1 MLGEFILCI
10 PFPTTATFL
19 PADVVPSNRNGIA
32 QMNMMKFEA
41 QLQYTNCNLI
51 SKAVLW
57 LKLII
62 LIGSKWISM
71 SLLMTHSQTK

>member
-51 SKAVLW
+51 SKAVL
-57 LKLII
+57 
-62 LIGSKWISM
+62 
-71 SLLMTHSQTK
+71 